1 MECLIASAL
10 WISWCA
16 FHSAMISITV
26 REFLKRSLGHAFRF
40 YRLFYNMVSILTLIP
55 VYLYSNA
62 VASRPLWRWEG
73 TLIAVPYVLMS
84 AGILLFIAGARQYD
98 ALQFLGI
105 RQIREDETSIS
116 LQSGGML
123 NVAGIHQMI
132 RHPWYTGGII
142 VVWARDL
149 TELTLIINLI
159 LTSYFIIGAYL
170 EERKLIREF
179 GDQYRRY
186 QDNVSMFLPIKWLI
200 AALHDRYAK

>member
-10 WISWCA
+10 WISWCTL
-16 FHSAMISITV
+16 HSAMISITV
-26 REFLKRSLGHAFRF
+26 REFLKRRLGHAFRF

-62 VASRPLWRWEG
+62 VESRPLWQWEG
-73 TLIAVPYVLMS
+73 SLVAVPYVLLLVG
-84 AGILLFIAGARQYD
+84 AVLFIAGARQYD
-98 ALQFLGI
+98 GLQFLGI

-116 LQSGGML
+116 LHSGGIL
-123 NVAGIHQMI
+123 NIVGIHQMI

-149 TELTLIINLI
+149 TELDLIINLI
-159 LTSYFIIGAYL
+159 LTGYFIIGACL

-186 QDNVSMFLPIKWLI
+186 QDKVSMFLPVRWLI